1 MTQVR
6 PRMTHLFAQ
15 LGLDSSAE
23 GIAQFIHE
31 HQLPKD
37 VNLMEAPYWSDAQ
50 RQFLAEKLLQMENGP
65 LWWISLMNLCMKML
79 PVGWN
84 SEQKANQLIGFFIL
98 NYRTL
103 FHKVIWDR
111 VC

>member
-23 GIAQFIHE
+23 GIAKFIHE

-50 RQFLAEKLLQMENGP
+50 RQFLAEKIASDGEWAIVVDQLNESLHEDATSGME
-65 LWWISLMNLCMKML
+65 
-79 PVGWN
+79 
-84 SEQKANQLIGFFIL
+84 
-98 NYRTL
+98 
-103 FHKVIWDR
+103 
-111 VC
+111 